1 MIFFC
6 RINAFKE
13 QTERLVNEL
22 RSAAEYADIK
32 LNNIEEQG
40 EKLLQNSEKI
50 GDSLISLDKQ
60 SREVGKISKDVQI
73 RLSDMFTHTKEIY
86 EQFTGI
92 AASQMELI
100 KGQNMMKESLEE
112 GMSAVDE
119 SYSNLGK
126 GIDILMNETVKIEK
140 EINEV
145 GEELSSKMNSLQSKT
160 DDITNMAETSL
171 DKQKEILDG
180 QSEALNGL
188 EVLRKFQSE
197 ALKKSRYNLLFAF
210 TIEITQN
217 LTFIFLFFEILAEK
231 QLNKWLN

>member
-1 MIFFC
+1 M
-6 RINAFKE
+6 
-13 QTERLVNEL
+13 NEL
-22 RSAAEYADIK
+22 RSAAEYADMK

-60 SREVGKISKDVQI
+60 SREVGEISKDVQI

-119 SYSNLGK
+119 SYSHLGK

-160 DDITNMAETSL
+160 DDIANMAETSL
-171 DKQKEILDG
+171 YKQKELLDG

-188 EVLRKFQSE
+188 EVISKFQSE
-197 ALKKSRYNLLFAF
+197 ALKKTRYNL
-210 TIEITQN
+210 IICIHHRN
-217 LTFIFLFFEILAEK
+217 YSKPNIYYFFFFFF
-231 QLNKWLN
+231 

>member
-1 MIFFC
+1 M
-6 RINAFKE
+6 
-13 QTERLVNEL
+13 NEL
-22 RSAAEYADIK
+22 RSAAEYADSK

-50 GDSLISLDKQ
+50 GDSLTSLDKQ
-60 SREVGKISKDVQI
+60 SKEVAEISKDVQT

-100 KGQNMMKESLEE
+100 KGQNKMKESLEE
-112 GMSAVDE
+112 GMSAVHE
-119 SYSNLGK
+119 SYSNLGE

-197 ALKKSRYNLLFAF
+197 ALEKSR
-210 TIEITQN
+210 
-217 LTFIFLFFEILAEK
+217 
-231 QLNKWLN
+231 